1 MSGISHG
8 AKLTPITY
16 IFGDERK
23 TLPIPDADE
32 DQVASILSSMR
43 ASLVKDIVSKQKE
56 LHKATGT
63 HQDAFILFLGHVYV
77 VRSTNAKCE
86 KMVGEKSR
94 EMKKVLMH

>member
-8 AKLTPITY
+8 TKITPISY
-16 IFGDERK
+16 IFGDVRK
-23 TLPIPDADE
+23 TLPIPDVDV
-32 DQVASILSSMR
+32 DQVGGILSSMR

-56 LHKATGT
+56 LHKATGI

-86 KMVGEKSR
+86 KMAGEKAR
-94 EMKKVLMH
+94 ELKKQLMQ

>member
-8 AKLTPITY
+8 TKITPISY

-23 TLPIPDADE
+23 TLPIPDVDV
-32 DQVASILSSMR
+32 DQVGGILSSMR
-43 ASLVKDIVSKQKE
+43 ANLVKEIISKQKE
-56 LHKATGT
+56 LHKNTGT
-63 HQDAFILFLGHVYV
+63 HQDAFILFLGNVYV

-94 EMKKVLMH
+94 ELKKQLMQ